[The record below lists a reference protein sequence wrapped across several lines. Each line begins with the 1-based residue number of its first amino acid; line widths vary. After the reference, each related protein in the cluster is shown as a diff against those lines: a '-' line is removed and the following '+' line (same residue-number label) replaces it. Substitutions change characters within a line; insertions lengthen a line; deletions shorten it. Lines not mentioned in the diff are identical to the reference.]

1 MHTNIF
7 SSKLLHF
14 DVMNEADVRAE
25 FLDPLLRTLGY
36 QAGTEN
42 NIIREGL
49 LRHRFLFLG
58 RKKKSD
64 PQLSG
69 KPDYVMESGAHG
81 RWVLE
86 AKPPN
91 QPLTR
96 EEFEQAQSYAVHPNV
111 AGALF
116 AISNGR
122 DTRIY
127 RTIDQDFDNPI
138 LRFDYGQID
147 ARWLEIQALL
157 SPMGFKRHFPSPTW
171 NSGLPIAPEYSA
183 AIRLGSG
190 EAIPHHVET
199 NLPNVAGHL
208 DVLANLTNHIA
219 RGRCWRDTD
228 GRLKVECDFRSSSA
242 AVEVWL
248 RSKGLASILLET
260 DDQFISRDESKPS
273 LTRGSLTVNVDAGEQ
288 MFDISTWQMITIP
301 FAITVVALVNAAVFL
316 TDKHVLGEY
325 SLMLNAQTAIFPGP
339 LMIEQVG
346 SLSIDVLS

>member
-1 MHTNIF
+1 MSTTKF
-7 SSKLLHF
+7 SPKLLYF
-14 DVMNEADVRAE
+14 DAMNEADVRAE
-25 FLDPLLRTLGY
+25 FLDPLLRALGY

-111 AGALF
+111 AAALF
-116 AISNGR
+116 VISNGR
-122 DTRIY
+122 ETRIY
-127 RTIDQDFDNPI
+127 RAIDQDFDSPI
-138 LRFDYGQID
+138 LTFYYDQID
-147 ARWLEIQALL
+147 ARWLEVQALL
-157 SPMGFKRHFPSPTW
+157 SPLGFRRHFPAPTW
-171 NSGLPIAPEYSA
+171 NSGLPVAPEYSA
-183 AIRLGSG
+183 IIRLGSG

-199 NLPNVAGHL
+199 NLPSLAGQL

-219 RGRCWRDTD
+219 RGKCWRDAD
-228 GRLKVECDFRSSSA
+228 GRLRVECDFRSSSA

-248 RSKGLASILLET
+248 RSKGIASISLET
-260 DDQFISRDESKPS
+260 DDQFISRDESNP
-273 LTRGSLTVNVDAGEQ
+273 TFIRGSLAVSVAAGEQ
-288 MFDISTWQMITIP
+288 MFDISTWQMVTIPISITIEA
-301 FAITVVALVNAAVFL
+301 FVTAAVVL
-316 TDKHVLGEY
+316 SDEHVLGEY
-325 SLMLNAQTAIFPGP
+325 SLMMNAQTAIFPGP
-339 LMIEQVG
+339 LMVEQVG
-346 SLSIDVLS
+346 SISIDVLS